1 MAQTVK
7 KKPACN
13 VGDLGLI
20 PGSGRFPGV
29 RKWQPTPV
37 SLPGEFHGHR
47 SLAGCSSQGHK
58 ESDVTEQLTLIH
70 LVSDAAGA
78 VVSKR
83 GGPALLE
90 LLPLRKKANAY
101 FKISVPMD

>member
-1 MAQTVK
+1 M
-7 KKPACN
+7 
-13 VGDLGLI
+13 
-20 PGSGRFPGV
+20 
-29 RKWQPTPV
+29 
-37 SLPGEFHGHR
+37 
-47 SLAGCSSQGHK
+47 
-58 ESDVTEQLTLIH
+58 TEQLTLIH

-101 FKISVPMD
+101 FRISVTME